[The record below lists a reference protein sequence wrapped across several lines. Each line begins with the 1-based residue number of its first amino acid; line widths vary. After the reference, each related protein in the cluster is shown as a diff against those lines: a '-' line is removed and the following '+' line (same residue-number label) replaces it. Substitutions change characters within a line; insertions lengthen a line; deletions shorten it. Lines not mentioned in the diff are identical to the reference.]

1 MNLDIP
7 TLCHDI
13 ELRHARAWIGRRL
26 VLKSRWLDFEA
37 GTPCRVMS
45 LVDFGDE
52 LLFWIKTDDPA
63 GLDVDQVTRRELE
76 KHFRVDSRPP
86 ATALG
91 GPGGLTARRSA
102 AGKRTLQAL
111 AGES

>member
-1 MNLDIP
+1 MTLDIP

-37 GTPCRVMS
+37 GTPCRVMG
-45 LVDFGDE
+45 LVDFGDG

-63 GLDVDQVTRRELE
+63 GLDVDQVTRRELAQY
-76 KHFRVDSRPP
+76 FRVDSRPP
-86 ATALG
+86 ATG
-91 GPGGLTARRSA
+91 HDPGGRTARLSA
-102 AGKRTLQAL
+102 TGQCMLRA

>member
-1 MNLDIP
+1 MNLEIP

-26 VLKSRWLDFEA
+26 VLKSHWLDFEA

-45 LVDFGDE
+45 LVDFGDG

-63 GLDVDQVTRRELE
+63 GRDVDQVTRRELE
-76 KHFRVDSRPP
+76 QHFRVDSRPP
-86 ATALG
+86 DTAPG
-91 GPGGLTARRSA
+91 EPGGLTARRSA
-102 AGKRTLQAL
+102 GGKRTLRAM
-111 AGES
+111 AGET